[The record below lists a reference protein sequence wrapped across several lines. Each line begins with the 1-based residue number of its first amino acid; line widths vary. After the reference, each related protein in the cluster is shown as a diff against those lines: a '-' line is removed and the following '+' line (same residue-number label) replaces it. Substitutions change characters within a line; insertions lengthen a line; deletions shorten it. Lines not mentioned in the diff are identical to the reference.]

1 MKNKIQ
7 NNKYVRKLAL
17 LPVVL
22 IVMLISSCEDII
34 DTSPY
39 TSIDENAAFS
49 TPALCELSVVGM
61 YNAAQLGYYG
71 GSPRGYPF
79 GAAFVEQGDA
89 RGEDVVNRATFYA
102 ISYQGTYTTVSANNY
117 YYWSDTYRLINRAN
131 IVLDGAQ
138 KALDNGV
145 LTEAVAHKYMGEA
158 LTFRA
163 IAHLELLF
171 HFAYPYKHT
180 SNASHWGVP
189 YRKLPSTTAENVAA
203 NMAQGRNSVAECY
216 QFILEDLNLAEQ
228 YLPTKVGYATPV
240 TRFTKE
246 AVAAFKTR
254 VYMHMW
260 DWTNLV
266 NEAKKFEAGGAYASS
281 GVTLEATANACFDA
295 MGYSTKE
302 NIFSIQNSAS
312 YNPGVNAALAAMY
325 NNRVLV
331 CISPIVWRNSF
342 WLADDKRRTE
352 GAQSASGAM
361 VFTYSGQK
369 FTNKYKDQTNR
380 TDGAPVIRY
389 AEVLLNEAEAYAR
402 LALAANEVDANAN
415 ALAALNKVRDRAL
428 ADPATQSYTTASIA
442 TAATAASLSNN
453 AYLLKAILAE
463 RRIEF
468 VCEGRRWPDIHRLQF
483 DTYFPIAGIP
493 GKVANGSP
501 SAASYTL
508 GSEYSGTLYYAA
520 PYPVN
525 GDVVT
530 YPNGYKFLWPIP
542 ADEINSNP
550 TLAAQQNPGY

>member
-1 MKNKIQ
+1 MKNTI
-7 NNKYVRKLAL
+7 KYIKQLRKLAIV
-17 LPVVL
+17 PVIL
-22 IVMLISSCEDII
+22 SAMMISSCKDII

-49 TPALCELSVVGM
+49 TPSLCELSVMGM
-61 YNAAQLGYYG
+61 YNAAQLGYYNA
-71 GSPRGYPF
+71 SYRGYPF

-131 IVLDGAQ
+131 IVLEGATA
-138 KALDNGV
+138 ALANGV
-145 LTEAVAHKYMGEA
+145 LTEEVAHQYMGEA

-180 SNASHWGVP
+180 ADASHYGIP
-189 YRKLPSTTAENVAA
+189 YRKLASTNAA
-203 NMAQGRNSVAECY
+203 AIATNMAQGRNTVAECY
-216 QFILEDLNLAEQ
+216 QYILEDLNQAEAW
-228 YLPTKVGYATPV
+228 LPTKTEAEYPV
-240 TRFTKE
+240 TRFTAE
-246 AVAAFKTR
+246 ACAAFKTR

-260 DWTNLV
+260 NWASLIT
-266 NEAKKFEAGGAYASS
+266 EAKKFEAGGAYVSS
-281 GVTLEATANACFDA
+281 GVGLNDTPGACWDLMSYDA
-295 MGYSTKE
+295 VE
-302 NIFSIQNSAS
+302 NIFSIENSATN
-312 YNPGVNAALAAMY
+312 NPGVNAALASMY

-331 CISPIVWRNSF
+331 CISPIIWRNSF
-342 WLADDKRRTE
+342 WLADDLRRTE
-352 GAQSASGAM
+352 GDM

-369 FTNKYKDQTNR
+369 FTNKYKDAVNR

-389 AEVLLNEAEAYAR
+389 AEVVLNEAEAYAR
-402 LALAANEVDANAN
+402 TALAASESTVNAD
-415 ALAALNKVRDRAL
+415 ALAALNAVRDRSL
-428 ADPATQSYTTASIA
+428 ADPATQSYTTTSIA
-442 TAATAASLSNN
+442 AAATAASLSEN

-483 DTYFPIAGIP
+483 DTYFPISGIP
-493 GKVANGSP
+493 AKVPNGSV
-501 SAASYTL
+501 AAALYNL
-508 GSEYSGTLYYAA
+508 GTEYAGTNYAA

-525 GDVVT
+525 GDVTT
-530 YPNGYKFLWPIP
+530 YPAGYKFLWPIP

-550 TLAAQQNPGY
+550 VLAAQQNPGY

>member
-1 MKNKIQ
+1 MKNKT
-7 NNKYVRKLAL
+7 KYIRQIRKLAIV
-17 LPVVL
+17 PVILSAMV
-22 IVMLISSCEDII
+22 ISSCKDII

-39 TSIDENAAFS
+39 SSIDENAAFS
-49 TPALCELSVVGM
+49 TPSLCELSVMGM
-61 YNAAQLGYYG
+61 YNAAQLGYYNAAY
-71 GSPRGYPF
+71 RGYPF
-79 GAAFVEQGDA
+79 GAAFIEQGDA

-131 IVLDGAQ
+131 IVLEGAA
-138 KALDNGV
+138 KALQDGV
-145 LTEAVAHKYMGEA
+145 LTEEVAHRYMGEA

-180 SNASHWGVP
+180 TNASHWGVP
-189 YRKLPSTTAENVAA
+189 YRKLASTTAAAVAE
-203 NMAQGRNSVAECY
+203 NMAQGRNTVAECY
-216 QFILEDLNLAEQ
+216 QFILEDLNQAEQ
-228 YLPTKVGYATPV
+228 WLPTKPDSDYPV
-240 TRFTKE
+240 TRFTAE
-246 AVAAFKTR
+246 ACAAFKTR

-260 DWTNLV
+260 NWTDLIT
-266 NEAKKFEAGGAYASS
+266 EAKKFETGGTYASS
-281 GVTLEATANACFDA
+281 SVALESTPGACFDQF
-295 MGYSTKE
+295 GYSEKE
-302 NIFSIQNSAS
+302 NIYSTENSATN
-312 YNPGVNAALAAMY
+312 NPGVNAALASMY

-352 GAQSASGAM
+352 GDM

-369 FTNKYKDQTNR
+369 FTNKYKDITNK

-402 LALAANEVDANAN
+402 QALANSEATCNAN

-428 ADPATQSYTTASIA
+428 ATPLTQSYTASSIA
-442 TAATAASLSNN
+442 TAAAAASLSEN

-483 DTYFPIAGIP
+483 DTYFPIGGIP
-493 GKVANGSP
+493 GKIANGSV
-501 SAASYTL
+501 AASLYDL
-508 GSEYSGTLYYAA
+508 GTEITGTNYSA
-520 PYPVN
+520 PYPIN
-525 GDVVT
+525 GDIAT
-530 YPNGYKFLWPIP
+530 YPTGYKFLWPIP
-542 ADEINSNP
+542 ADEINNNP